1 MTNTLSLSLALTASG
16 MLNSPA
22 ASASGGSGDA
32 QFSKLAEE
40 YISGYL
46 KWRPLAG
53 TSLGFHQY
61 DGKATDFS
69 HTSLEIELARLKSF
83 DRRLEELDRGSL
95 SAQAFY
101 DYRILHNAIK
111 REIFS
116 FEGIRVYW
124 QNPMTYS
131 SALDVN
137 TYIKRNFAP
146 LEERAR
152 SIIAILKQA
161 PRVFAAAR
169 SNLAEALPRPQIETY
184 LKEQKLPKANEHYA
198 LGREKYEQ
206 LLNYGEMIT
215 RSPEQ
220 LLEMGMAELSRKQK
234 VFADAARQIDSTKK
248 PVDVF
253 QAIQK
258 DHPTEQGLI
267 PDTARNLDMIRQFVI
282 NHHIITLPSPV
293 RAAVKET

>member
-1 MTNTLSLSLALTASG
+1 MTKTILLSLALTASG

-116 FEGIRVYW
+116 FEGMRVYW

-152 SIIAILKQA
+152 SIVAILKQA

-169 SNLAEALPRPQIETY
+169 ANLAEVLPRPQIETSIQEATGARPRRGSRGPRPG
-184 LKEQKLPKANEHYA
+184 LASTPNRDLDPGSHRGGGLSQKGSRRRAQR
-198 LGREKYEQ
+198 REKR
-206 LLNYGEMIT
+206 N
-215 RSPEQ
+215 
-220 LLEMGMAELSRKQK
+220 
-234 VFADAARQIDSTKK
+234 F
-248 PVDVF
+248 DVGF
-253 QAIQK
+253 Q
-258 DHPTEQGLI
+258 H
-267 PDTARNLDMIRQFVI
+267 R
-282 NHHIITLPSPV
+282 
-293 RAAVKET
+293 